1 MPIEFKFRTMMKR
14 MFTGLLVVLLFSFS
28 GIAATGNH
36 DPAPTVRS
44 GTWRAVLQRPDGQQI
59 VFNFISEKKNGRLQF
74 YVINGEEKLLVD
86 SITQENDSLFIQMP
100 FFASGFRVR
109 IKSDGN
115 LEGVYIKRYAD
126 NNQVIPFFAEHGNE
140 QRYKEAAGPRYNVTG
155 RWRVTFPGNGDLE
168 TRAVGEFVQ
177 DEHGKVTGTF
187 LTPTGDYRYLEGSVS
202 GDSIRLSAF
211 DGGHAVLFAGN
222 LTNDTTIE
230 NGFLFSGLSFKEGWS
245 AVKDSAASLPD
256 SYQLTK
262 MREGETKLNFRFV
275 STDGDT
281 IGIND
286 ERFRNKLVIVQI
298 LGSWCPNCM
307 DETKFLSEYYE
318 ANKDKGIEIVALA
331 YERTPDVEAAKKA
344 LRPFRER
351 FNVGYP
357 FLITGVSVSDAKRTE
372 KTLPQ
377 IDAIKAFPTTIFI
390 GKDGKVDKIHTGFN
404 GPGTGEHYLEF
415 KKEFDEEISSLLSD
429 HK

>member
-1 MPIEFKFRTMMKR
+1 MIKR
-14 MFTGLLVVLLFSFS
+14 MSIGFTFAVLLSFH
-28 GIAATGNH
+28 GIAAANRG
-36 DPAPTVRS
+36 PSPTVKP
-44 GTWRAVLQRPDGQQI
+44 GTWRAVLQRPDGHQI
-59 VFNFISEKKNGRLQF
+59 VFNFISQKKNGRLELH
-74 YVINGEEKLLVD
+74 VINGNEKLLVD
-86 SITQENDSLFIQMP
+86 SITQKNDSLFIQMP
-100 FFASGFRVR
+100 FFASGFRAK

-115 LEGVYIKRYAD
+115 LEGVYVKHYAGRD
-126 NNQVIPFFAEHGNE
+126 QVIPFFAEYGNNM
-140 QRYKEAAGPRYNVTG
+140 RYVKAAKPLYNVSG
-155 RWRVTFPGNGDLE
+155 KWSVTFPGDNDLE
-168 TRAVGEFVQ
+168 TRAVGEFEQ
-177 DEHGKVTGTF
+177 DENGRVTGTF
-187 LTPTGDYRYLEGSVS
+187 LTPTGDYRYLEGTVS
-202 GDSIRLSAF
+202 GDTVRLSAF
-211 DGGHAVLFAGN
+211 DGGHAVLFSGKLA
-222 LTNDTTIE
+222 NDTTIE
-230 NGFLFSGLSFKEGWS
+230 NGFLISGLTFKEGWS

-256 SYQLTK
+256 SYQLTR

-286 ERFRNKLVIVQI
+286 TRFKNKVVIVQI

-307 DETKFLSEYYE
+307 DETEFLSEYYK
-318 ANKDKGIEIVALA
+318 ANKDKGVEIVALA
-331 YERTPDVEAAKKA
+331 YERSEDVEAAMKA

-351 FNVGYP
+351 FKVEYP

-390 GKDGKVDKIHTGFN
+390 GKDGNVDKIHTGFN

-415 KKEFDEEISSLLSD
+415 KKEFDEEILSLLSD